1 MEFVGDVTR
10 DKLISTSCEGFRN
23 KNIISKE
30 GIPKSNMNMT
40 SPSSKLDLGCS
51 PHKGTCDLF
60 SDDLVSHRLQAYS

>member
-30 GIPKSNMNMT
+30 GIPKSNMNIT
-40 SPSSKLDLGCS
+40 SPSSKLGFGCS
-51 PHKGTCDLF
+51 LHKETCDIL
-60 SDDLVSHRLQAYS
+60 